1 MPLIPV
7 FLFEMAPPP
16 PVAAV
21 VAPVDVTAPPPE
33 PPPASPIPPGG
44 TPGASRA
51 LQIQR
56 PMVVMMRPPQAFSP
70 GPPRSAP
77 RDGGKGIQV
86 FGEVFA
92 RYAHERWNEQAA
104 RSFDI
109 PRARLG
115 ADAVLRGPFAARVL
129 IETVR
134 SAAPGSLYGVDG
146 DSIVLR
152 AREIYGEAR
161 SPEVWPVNLR
171 LRLGLLPTL
180 AITPL
185 EQMWGRR
192 VVAPT
197 AQEASTL
204 LSPAD
209 LGAALLVSLPHQ
221 LGEVALAVVNGE
233 GFTQHEQNEGK
244 NVQARLW
251 LTPLDTLLP
260 PSLSV
265 KVLAHAEDGSQ
276 GPTQA
281 RADRYVGGLSVE
293 HTHGAI
299 GVDGTFANGA
309 YGNSGQFARTAS
321 AWVRVGPF
329 SGLEAVGRVDQID
342 PNRRSNGG
350 DDRVTA
356 WQGGIGYHGEL
367 EPGPTEQ
374 TFELFLT
381 YRHSNGGPLARASDP
396 RQPQRGPRLDL
407 KVSF

>member
-7 FLFEMAPPP
+7 LLFEMAPSPPP
-16 PVAAV
+16 PVPPAPVAV
-21 VAPVDVTAPPPE
+21 VAAPEPASPVPIPPPPE
-33 PPPASPIPPGG
+33 GQAMEIPLPKLER
-44 TPGASRA
+44 TE
-51 LQIQR
+51 
-56 PMVVMMRPPQAFSP
+56 AFSL
-70 GPPRSAP
+70 GPPLEAP
-77 RDGGKGIQV
+77 WKPPRNIQV

-92 RYAHERWNEQAA
+92 RYAHEKWNEQPA

-115 ADAVLRGPFAARVL
+115 ADAVLKGPFAARVL

-134 SAAPGSLYGVDG
+134 SAAPGSLYGIDG

-152 AREIYGEAR
+152 AREIYSEAR
-161 SPEVWPVNLR
+161 SPRDWPVGLR
-171 LRLGLLPTL
+171 FRLGLVPTL

-209 LGAALLVSLPHQ
+209 LGASLLVALPYK

-260 PSLSV
+260 RSLSV
-265 KVLAHAEDGSQ
+265 KLLAYAEDGSL

-293 HTHGAI
+293 HTHGVI
-299 GVDGTFANGA
+299 GADGTFADGA
-309 YGNSGQFARTAS
+309 YGNSEQRARTAS
-321 AWVRVGPF
+321 AWLRVGPF
-329 SGLEAVGRVDQID
+329 SGFEAVGRVDQID
-342 PNRRSNGG
+342 PNRRANGG
-350 DDRVTA
+350 GDRLTV
-356 WQGGIGYHGEL
+356 WQGGVGYHGEMSP
-367 EPGPTEQ
+367 ERPWE

-396 RQPQRGPRLDL
+396 RQPQRGPRVDL

>member
-1 MPLIPV
+1 MPLIPL

-16 PVAAV
+16 PPPPTAPAPVAV
-21 VAPVDVTAPPPE
+21 VAAPEPASPVPVVAPPPGQALE
-33 PPPASPIPPGG
+33 VPAP
-44 TPGASRA
+44 RA
-51 LQIQR
+51 HRLE
-56 PMVVMMRPPQAFSP
+56 AFSA
-70 GPPRSAP
+70 GPPLEAP
-77 RDGGKGIQV
+77 WKPQRTLQV

-92 RYAHERWNEQAA
+92 RYAHEAWNEQKA

-115 ADAVLRGPFAARVL
+115 ADAVLKGPFAARVL

-161 SPEVWPVNLR
+161 SPEGWPVGLR
-171 LRLGLLPTL
+171 LRLGLVPTL

-209 LGAALLVSLPHQ
+209 LGASLLVALPHK

-260 PSLSV
+260 SSLSV
-265 KVLAHAEDGSQ
+265 KLLAYAEDGSL

-293 HTHGAI
+293 HTHGAV
-299 GVDGTFANGA
+299 GVDGTFADGA
-309 YGNSGQFARTAS
+309 YGNSAQRARTAT
-321 AWVRVGPF
+321 AWLRVGPF
-329 SGLEAVGRVDQID
+329 SGFEAVGRVDQID
-342 PNRRSNGG
+342 PNRRANGG
-350 DDRVTA
+350 DDRITA
-356 WQGGIGYHGEL
+356 WQGGVGYHGEL
-367 EPGPTEQ
+367 SPERPAE

-396 RQPQRGPRLDL
+396 RQPQRGPRVDL

>member
-7 FLFEMAPPP
+7 LLFEMAPPP
-16 PVAAV
+16 PPPPAPAPVAV
-21 VAPVDVTAPPPE
+21 VAAPE
-33 PPPASPIPPGG
+33 PASPVP
-44 TPGASRA
+44 
-51 LQIQR
+51 
-56 PMVVMMRPPQAFSP
+56 VVAPPQEQAKEIPLPRRERTEAFSA
-70 GPPRSAP
+70 GPPLEVPWGSQRN
-77 RDGGKGIQV
+77 IQV

-92 RYAHERWNEQAA
+92 RYAHEKWNEQQA

-115 ADAVLRGPFAARVL
+115 ADAVLKGPFAARVL

-152 AREIYGEAR
+152 AREIYGEVR
-161 SPEVWPVNLR
+161 SPQDWPVGLR
-171 LRLGLLPTL
+171 LRLGLVPTL

-209 LGAALLVSLPHQ
+209 LGASLLVALPRK

-233 GFTQHEQNEGK
+233 GFTQHEQNAGK

-251 LTPLDTLLP
+251 LTPLDALLP

-265 KVLAHAEDGSQ
+265 KLLAYAEDGSL

-299 GVDGTFANGA
+299 GVDGTFADGA
-309 YGNSGQFARTAS
+309 YGNSVQRARTAT
-321 AWVRVGPF
+321 AWLRVGPF
-329 SGLEAVGRVDQID
+329 SGFEAVGRVDQID
-342 PNRRSNGG
+342 PNRRANGG
-350 DDRVTA
+350 DDRITA
-356 WQGGIGYHGEL
+356 WQGGIGYHGEMSAQRPS
-367 EPGPTEQ
+367 E

-396 RQPQRGPRLDL
+396 RQPQRGPRVDL

>member
-1 MPLIPV
+1 M
-7 FLFEMAPPP
+7 E
-16 PVAAV
+16 
-21 VAPVDVTAPPPE
+21 
-33 PPPASPIPPGG
+33 
-44 TPGASRA
+44 
-51 LQIQR
+51 
-56 PMVVMMRPPQAFSP
+56 AFSV
-70 GPPRSAP
+70 GPPLDIPWKP
-77 RDGGKGIQV
+77 RRNVQV

-92 RYAHERWNEQAA
+92 RYAHEKWNEQPA

-109 PRARLG
+109 PRARFG
-115 ADAVLRGPFAARVL
+115 ADAVLAKIFAARVL

-134 SAAPGSLYGVDG
+134 SAAPGSLYGIDG

-161 SPEVWPVNLR
+161 SPRDWPVGMR
-171 LRLGLLPTL
+171 LRLGLVPTL

-209 LGAALLVSLPHQ
+209 LGAALLVALPHQ
-221 LGEVALAVVNGE
+221 LGEVAFGVVNGE
-233 GFTQHEQNEGK
+233 GFIQHEQNEGK
-244 NVQARLW
+244 NLQARLW
-251 LTPLDTLLP
+251 LTPLDSLLP
-260 PSLSV
+260 SSLSV
-265 KVLAHAEDGSQ
+265 KLLAYAEDGSL

-299 GVDGTFANGA
+299 GVDGTFADGA
-309 YGNSGQFARTAS
+309 YGNSTQRARTAT
-321 AWVRVGPF
+321 AWLRVGPF
-329 SGLEAVGRVDQID
+329 AGIEAVGRFDQID
-342 PNRRSNGG
+342 PNRRANGG
-350 DDRVTA
+350 DDRFTA

-367 EPGPTEQ
+367 DRGHPEE

-381 YRHSNGGPLARASDP
+381 YRHSNGGPQARAADP
-396 RQPQRGPRLDL
+396 RQPQRGPRIDL